1 MTILE
6 RLITDISQDKDTLS
20 GNSRN
25 IVEAIISLAE
35 SMLAI
40 EKEDLQKEFDK
51 GYQQGYTD
59 AQGVY

>member
-6 RLITDISQDKDTLS
+6 RLIADISQGKDTLS
-20 GNSRN
+20 GNSIN
-25 IVEAIISLAE
+25 IVDAIISLAE
-35 SMLAI
+35 AMLAL